1 MIQRKQI
8 SELVDRV
15 VEITKTEQERNLKI
29 RTVKEIY
36 GTTSNILPLAS

>member
-15 VEITKTEQERNLKI
+15 VEITTEQERNLKI

-36 GTTSNILPLAS
+36 GTISNILPLAS